1 MFAPY
6 KISFMTEQEENEG
19 AKLMN
24 EISRATTVLE
34 KQNNAGTKFIL
45 GLAFGVG
52 TAIGASIVASLI
64 LLGSTKVLQMVGF
77 NLDAFMDT
85 QQETVGE

>member
-1 MFAPY
+1 
-6 KISFMTEQEENEG
+6 MTEQEENDTV
-19 AKLMN
+19 KLTN
-24 EISRATTVLE
+24 EISRAVTTIE

-64 LLGSTKVLQMVGF
+64 LLGSAKVLHLVGF
-77 NLDAFMDT
+77 DLDAFMDT
-85 QQETVGE
+85 RQETVGK

>member
-1 MFAPY
+1 
-6 KISFMTEQEENEG
+6 MTEQEENDTV
-19 AKLMN
+19 KLTN

-64 LLGSTKVLQMVGF
+64 LLGSTRVLQMVGF
-77 NLDAFMDT
+77 DLDAFMKPS
-85 QQETVGE
+85 QETVGK

>member
-1 MFAPY
+1 
-6 KISFMTEQEENEG
+6 MTEQEEADN

-24 EISRATTVLE
+24 EISRAATAIE
-34 KQNNAGTKFIL
+34 KQNNAGAKFIL

-64 LLGSTKVLQMVGF
+64 LFGSAKVLQMVGF
-77 NLDAFMDT
+77 DLDAFMKPS
-85 QQETVGE
+85 QETVGK